1 MTELSRRSFLRRLA
15 FGSDKLMS
23 HPGEHTLVCIFLRGG
38 ADTLNVIVPYGDDS
52 YYAARPTIAI
62 EKPGKGS
69 GSAIAL
75 DHFFGLHPKLKPLL
89 DPYQE
94 GRLGIVQ
101 AVGSDNTS
109 GSHFEA
115 QDQIEHGESCQK
127 AIGGGWLGRHLRTR
141 AGLEPTPLSAVS
153 IGRSIA
159 ESLRGAPV
167 ATALR
172 SLAEV
177 QLDVSAAN
185 KAAVIEALSAM
196 YRAEVGILAQ
206 PGTDTLNML
215 RKVEKLRAWQYKPAA
230 GVSYPDTDFAGGL
243 KEIARLIKAEVG
255 LEAACLDLDGWDTH
269 FVQGGADG
277 LQATRIE
284 ILGTALGA
292 FDRDLKG
299 YHDKVTTIVMTEF
312 GRRIYENGST
322 GTDHGRAY
330 AFMAIGNRVA
340 GGKVHG
346 QWPGLKPRDGD
357 ILGPGGLDVLY
368 DYRSVLAEVV
378 AGACGNSDIKSIFPG
393 FHPQHVGLINNV
405 SKLQTL

>member
-15 FGSDKLMS
+15 FGSNKMIS

-38 ADTLNVIVPYGDDS
+38 ADTLNMIVPYGDDR
-52 YYAARPTIAI
+52 YYTVRPTIAI
-62 EKPGKGS
+62 KKPGKAS
-69 GSAIAL
+69 GSALPL
-75 DHFFGLHPKLKPLL
+75 DHFYGLHPKLKPLL
-89 DPYQE
+89 AAYHE
-94 GRLGIVQ
+94 ERLGVVQ

-115 QDQIEHGESCQK
+115 QDQIEHGEAYQK
-127 AIGGGWLGRHLRTR
+127 ALGGGWLGRHLRTR

-153 IGRSIA
+153 IGRSIP

-172 SLAEV
+172 SLSEV
-177 QLDVSAAN
+177 ELDVKKES
-185 KAAVIEALSAM
+185 KASVIKVLSAM
-196 YRAEVGILAQ
+196 YGAEVGILAQ

-215 RKVEKLRAWQYKPAA
+215 KKVETLRASEYRPAA
-230 GVSYPDTDFAGGL
+230 GASYPDTDFARGL
-243 KEIARLIKAEVG
+243 REIARLIKAGVG

-277 LQATRIE
+277 LQAESIA

-292 FDRDLKG
+292 FDRDMKG

-322 GTDHGRAY
+322 GTDHGRGY
-330 AFMAIGNRVA
+330 AFLAMGNRVA

-346 QWPGLKPRDGD
+346 KWPGLVPKEGD
-357 ILGPGGLDVLY
+357 ILGPGGLDILF
-368 DYRSVLAEVV
+368 DYRSVLSEVL
-378 AGACGNSDIKSIFPG
+378 AGACGNSDVKSIFPG
-393 FHPQHVGLINNV
+393 FHPQHVGLIKNV
-405 SKLQTL
+405 HKTQVL